1 MMRTLGLNDDGNTTT
16 KNAQETG
23 REDPPTVYP
32 SCHPF
37 LNTTHDT
44 RKSPAYPP
52 HKTNFRERSIPTA
65 KPIMMAESP
74 TGDEEAQQPAASRA
88 VAVSQQSNGTF
99 LRKKA
104 LLGSFLFIAAVLAIA
119 LGVAF
124 GGGDGTWQR
133 RRYFVSTDGA
143 DDPDVVDSVTN
154 LDAQPDVGDD
164 GDEDNTGTDE
174 PDVIIDSVTNLDVQP
189 DVGDDGD
196 GDNTGADEPDDVID
210 SLENV
215 DGTGGQPPPEVSE
228 AVDPPPLDT
237 EVPPVVQA
245 KFLRSSGPL
254 ESRVRIASPDIANGY
269 SSCDDLKDDI
279 VEALKFY
286 ANSIIMSEQSNDWYE
301 KCDPKN
307 SNYWWGG
314 EPEYALAAEST
325 SALDSAAAPPALESI
340 SAPQAEV
347 SGKVDSPESTESS
360 YGNQLSGQPRAGTN
374 NQVDGV
380 DEADI
385 VKSDGKH
392 VYAAYGDLLFVWNAT
407 DSSAGMSV
415 TKIPQDSYENCTRDN
430 PIKPWKPFPVPEPLP
445 EEVVFENV
453 RRRKTHMEHHRHLHP
468 PRHSRQALSI
478 APGWHYNPCT
488 KPRILSLLLHGKRL
502 TTIVS
507 ENRYRGLDYTY
518 EAKIIDDYSTVYARV
533 YDVSDP
539 QDAKPLTL
547 LSETVIKGSY
557 NSARS
562 INSKGFVFS
571 TSYINT
577 WPFSEGIY
585 RSHPDYCGMNS
596 SQYVTVAAEKALNK
610 TDDFAHQLLDEL
622 QLQLEGTCEDLFQI
636 AALQSGDNGDDNI
649 GGQVLENMVLISSFD
664 MAADEVETH
673 TSGAFSSGYLSSVYA
688 SQDFAAAMNV
698 GSNYNA
704 LTNSWDQST
713 FILGFDLSGELPMPF
728 AFAEVPG
735 SPLNQYSSD
744 YYDGNFR
751 IVTTQT
757 QWSWDSVDSESRTT
771 NILYVLGVPGDQ
783 EGAEMPV
790 IGKTT
795 HLGKPNESVFAVRLI
810 QDKAYVVTFERT
822 DPFYIIDLSNA
833 TKPEMIG
840 ELQIPGFSSYLHP
853 INISGVPLMLGIG
866 EDVSEDGRRIGVKV
880 SMFDV
885 SNSSNP
891 VENATFVDKGAYSAA
906 GSDFYGFRYLPSS
919 QKLIIPKSKYTTSSE
934 GNFDGFVVYDIDLGD
949 ISEAY
954 EIEHASSR
962 AIWSGCWYDASMPAR
977 SLVFDGKITTVL
989 SHSVIGTD
997 LTTGEKEWNVSL
1009 AEGVNKT
1016 QCHPY
1021 FM

>member
-1 MMRTLGLNDDGNTTT
+1 
-16 KNAQETG
+16 
-23 REDPPTVYP
+23 
-32 SCHPF
+32 
-37 LNTTHDT
+37 
-44 RKSPAYPP
+44 
-52 HKTNFRERSIPTA
+52 
-65 KPIMMAESP
+65 MMAESP

-99 LRKKA
+99 SRKKA

-119 LGVAF
+119 LGVTF
-124 GGGDGTWQR
+124 GGGDGSGGSLSTSSNNDLDVQPDFGNVGDA
-133 RRYFVSTDGA
+133 FVSTGGADEPEVIDSVTGSDAEPGDFDSTDGA
-143 DDPDVVDSVTN
+143 D
-154 LDAQPDVGDD
+154 
-164 GDEDNTGTDE
+164 E
-174 PDVIIDSVTNLDVQP
+174 PEVIDSVTDSDAEPGDFDSTDGADEPEFIDSVADSDAEPGDFDSTDGADEPEFIDSVTDSDAQP

-196 GDNTGADEPDDVID
+196 GDNTGADEPDVID

-228 AVDPPPLDT
+228 AIDPPPLDT

-314 EPEYALAAEST
+314 EPEFALAAEST
-325 SALDSAAAPPALESI
+325 SALDAPPALESI

-360 YGNQLSGQPRAGTN
+360 YGTN

-385 VKSDGKH
+385 VKSDGRH

-547 LSETVIKGSY
+547 LSETVIKGNY

-577 WPFSEGIY
+577 WQFSEGIY

-636 AALQSGDNGDDNI
+636 AALQSGDNEDDSI
-649 GGQVLENMVLISSFD
+649 GGQVLQNIVLISSFN

-698 GSNYNA
+698 GSNYNS

-744 YYDGNFR
+744 YYNGNFR

-757 QWSWDSVDSESRTT
+757 QWSWNSVDSESRTT
-771 NILYVLGVPGDQ
+771 NILYILGVPGDQ

-790 IGKTT
+790 IGKTK

-810 QDKAYVVTFERT
+810 KDKAYVVTFERT

-833 TKPEMIG
+833 AIPEMIG

-853 INISGVPLMLGIG
+853 ININGVPLMLGIG

-891 VENATFVDKGAYSAA
+891 VENATYVDKGAYSAA
-906 GSDFYGFRYLPSS
+906 GADFYAFRYLPSS
-919 QKLIIPKSKYTTSSE
+919 QKLIIPKSKYTASSE
-934 GNFDGFVVYDIDLGD
+934 GNFDGFVVYDIELGN

-962 AIWSGCWYDASMPAR
+962 AIWSGCWYGASMPAR

-1021 FM
+1021 FI